1 MRICFVNSGSLEEF
15 VRNNHDIV
23 ADVYCFN
30 FVSVGEICYEKELK
44 GESDKFEQIALLSK
58 KLNAVV
64 VCGCYT
70 DTRGIKR
77 KSVAVAER
85 GKLSGVADAN
95 YCLDDKKY
103 KCGAGLK
110 IHQTSAGK
118 IGIIVGEDLLFP
130 EVTKSLSLCG
140 SDVIL
145 CVYEKISENIEQ
157 VVMRAQA
164 FTYGVNICMCAYA
177 YSQGAD
183 IGGSLSFATRCNPF
197 VYELQTGKEYHVIE
211 NRQRG
216 FYRRTRDFF

>member
-1 MRICFVNSGSLEEF
+1 MRQ
-15 VRNNHDIV
+15 R
-23 ADVYCFN
+23 
-30 FVSVGEICYEKELK
+30 
-44 GESDKFEQIALLSK
+44 
-58 KLNAVV
+58 
-64 VCGCYT
+64 
-70 DTRGIKR
+70 
-77 KSVAVAER
+77 
-85 GKLSGVADAN
+85 
-95 YCLDDKKY
+95 
-103 KCGAGLK
+103 GLK
-110 IHQTSAGK
+110 YIRLPQGK